1 MVLPPIV
8 VDRRFHIFMNSILYP
23 KGSLNVL
30 IANFG
35 TFSCKCGIRTE
46 INSLFNKRG
55 SKRRKSNSP
64 SRREFMRFVYTHF
77 QNKLFAYLEKHAC
90 SALLAA
96 EGKMQSCCGES
107 TWKSQSKPTEGTDAV
122 LPTERLPLLSPATRF
137 HDSGL
142 QIPFHQLNATF
153 VVDILSQKIHQRFV
167 IQGDEIL
174 TQIHWYCAGTTVT
187 FWGMAP

>member
-1 MVLPPIV
+1 MVLPSIV
-8 VDRRFHIFMNSILYP
+8 VDRRFHIFMNGIPYP

-30 IANFG
+30 IAHFG

-46 INSLFNKRG
+46 INSLFIRGGANAGNQIAPAAESLCGLFTPIFKISCSRIWKNTLARRCWQHRENCKVAVERVRG
-55 SKRRKSNSP
+55 SLRANQQRERMP
-64 SRREFMRFVYTHF
+64 SSLRNAF
-77 QNKLFAYLEKHAC
+77 LCFA
-90 SALLAA
+90 
-96 EGKMQSCCGES
+96 GN
-107 TWKSQSKPTEGTDAV
+107 
-122 LPTERLPLLSPATRF
+122 RF

>member
-55 SKRRKSNSP
+55 SKRRKSNSH
-64 SRREFMRFVYTHF
+64 SRREFLRFFTPIF
-77 QNKLFAYLEKHAC
+77 KISC
-90 SALLAA
+90 SRLWKNTLARRCWQQRENCKVA
-96 EGKMQSCCGES
+96 VERVRGSLRANQQRERMPSSLRNAFLCFRRQPISM
-107 TWKSQSKPTEGTDAV
+107 TPAFKSV
-122 LPTERLPLLSPATRF
+122 SPAMPRLSWIFFRRRF
-137 HDSGL
+137 TSDS
-142 QIPFHQLNATF
+142 
-153 VVDILSQKIHQRFV
+153 
-167 IQGDEIL
+167 
-174 TQIHWYCAGTTVT
+174 
-187 FWGMAP
+187 